1 MTHHLNG
8 LKTYIGAFNVIAL
21 VAMVKLVKGWFGKKK
36 VKDDRAN
43 SK

>member
-1 MTHHLNG
+1 MNLRTANNRIEL
-8 LKTYIGAFNVIAL
+8 AFNVVAL
-21 VAMVKLVKGWFGKKK
+21 VAYVKGWFGKKK

>member
-1 MTHHLNG
+1 MKLSKVNQG
-8 LKTYIGAFNVIAL
+8 IIVAFNVIAL